1 MKSYKE
7 FCKDANIQEFWN
19 PFAPKPNP
27 VAKPQSV
34 LAYKNY
40 QSGVLN
46 KSTNEFTP
54 RPHSG
59 PEQTRYGWKPVSV
72 SSYSKKDTPG
82 PKTASGHKFDDKQ
95 RLVAVPYKYKEGQAP
110 KGTWSGTPST
120 PFGTKLNVTAKP
132 MGTSTKVSNTSVQDT
147 GNFGPAGD
155 YNKSTSYD
163 LSRQTAADVSGNPN
177 ITSTEFGKRKVYVRP
192 SPKPKP

>member
-110 KGTWSGTPST
+110 KGTWSGTPSI

-177 ITSTEFGKRKVYVRP
+177 ITSTEFGKRKVYVRS